1 MEVPSTKVQNNFG
14 TYLKFAQLEDVFITR
29 NGRKVAVIK
38 ACHEDYFGDPVVLEA
53 GEAYMPKDAK
63 MTYEDFIEFSEKSD
77 KRYEFIDGEIYLLS
91 SPSFVHQRIVVEIL
105 NFMYIWFKRKK
116 CKPLTAP
123 FDVTLTKFDLKNVVQ
138 PDVVVIC
145 DPEKVNEKGRY
156 HGTPTL
162 VVEVL
167 SKSTMRKDLSIKA
180 NLYLNSGVKEF
191 WIVNPFNKDVIVYL
205 NGKKESNEYV
215 LYKNEETVKSI
226 AFPGLELP
234 LEQIFA
240 E

>member
-29 NGRKVAVIK
+29 NGRKIAVIK
-38 ACHEDYFGDPVVLEA
+38 ACHEDYYGEPVVLEA
-53 GEAYMPKDAK
+53 GEAYKPKDAK
-63 MTYEDFIEFSEKSD
+63 MTYEEFMEFSEKSD

-91 SPSFVHQRIVVEIL
+91 SPPYGHQRIIAEIT
-105 NFMYIWFKRKK
+105 NYMYQWFKRKK

-138 PDVVVIC
+138 PDIVVVC
-145 DPEKVNEKGRY
+145 DPEKVDEKGRY

-167 SKSTMRKDLSIKA
+167 SKSTMGKDMTIKA
-180 NLYLNSGVKEF
+180 NLYLHSGIREF
-191 WIVNPFNKDVIVYL
+191 WVVNPFNKDVIVYL
-205 NGKKESNEYV
+205 NKSRENNEYAV
-215 LYKNEETVKSI
+215 YKNNETIKS
-226 AFPGLELP
+226 AVFPGLELS
-234 LEQIFA
+234 LEQIFT

>member
-14 TYLKFAQLEDVFITR
+14 TYLKYAQHEDVFITR

-38 ACHEDYFGDPVVLEA
+38 ACHEDYYGDPVVLEA
-53 GEAYMPKDAK
+53 GEAYKPKNAS
-63 MTYEDFIEFSEKSD
+63 MTYEEFIEFSENSD
-77 KRYEFIDGEIYLLS
+77 KRYEFIDGEIYLLT
-91 SPSFVHQRIVVEIL
+91 SPSYGHQRIIAEIF
-105 NFMYIWFKRKK
+105 NYMYQWFKRKK

-138 PDVVVIC
+138 PDVVIIC
-145 DPEKVNEKGRY
+145 DPEKVDEKGRY

-162 VVEVL
+162 VIEVL
-167 SKSTMRKDLSIKA
+167 SKSTMRKDLSTKA

-191 WIVNPFNKDVIVYL
+191 WIVNPFNRNVLVYL
-205 NGKKESNEYV
+205 NGKHETDAYVTYKENEA
-215 LYKNEETVKSI
+215 VKS
-226 AFPGLELP
+226 AVFPGLELP
-234 LEQIFA
+234 LEQIFT

>member
-1 MEVPSTKVQNNFG
+1 MEVSSTKIQNNFG

-29 NGRKVAVIK
+29 NGRKIAVIK
-38 ACHEDYFGDPVVLEA
+38 ACHEDYYGEPVVLEA
-53 GEAYMPKDAK
+53 GEAYKPKDAK
-63 MTYEDFIEFSEKSD
+63 MTYEEFMEFSEKSD

-105 NFMYIWFKRKK
+105 DFMYQWFKRKK

-138 PDVVVIC
+138 PDIVVVC
-145 DPEKVNEKGRY
+145 DPEKVDEKGRY

-167 SKSTMRKDLSIKA
+167 SKSTMGKGMALKA
-180 NLYLNSGVKEF
+180 NLYLNSGIKEY
-191 WIVNPFNKDVIVYL
+191 WIVNPFNKDVIIYL
-205 NGKKESNEYV
+205 NGKSENDVYV
-215 LYKNEETVKSI
+215 VYKNNETIKS
-226 AFPGLELP
+226 AVFPGLELS